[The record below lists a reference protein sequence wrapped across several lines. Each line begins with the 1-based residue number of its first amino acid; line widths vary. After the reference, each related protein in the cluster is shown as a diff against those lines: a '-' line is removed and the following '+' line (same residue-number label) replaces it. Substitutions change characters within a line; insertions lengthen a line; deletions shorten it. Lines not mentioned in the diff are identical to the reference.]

1 MMTEHIARE
10 SIQDYYGKVLQTKR
24 VRLFS
29 AKLPRLSRRP
39 FEFIILRY
47 RNIVPLTLLVAMEG
61 NIVLEIAAG
70 A

>member
-1 MMTEHIARE
+1 ME
-10 SIQDYYGKVLQTKR
+10 R

-29 AKLPRLSRRP
+29 AKLTRLSRSQ

-47 RNIVPLTLLVAMEG
+47 RNIVPLPLLLAMEDD
-61 NIVLEIAAG
+61 IVLEIAAG